1 VMIARKRGPRKA
13 QPRDGDGVMLAP
25 MPHDVVTAAG

>member
-1 VMIARKRGPRKA
+1 MIARKRGPRKA

-25 MPHDVVTAAG
+25 MQHDVVTAAG